1 MSIKK
6 RICDVCGKN
15 FTGYDIENRKNELKM
30 SNTVDVPC
38 LTSKEKT
45 TWWVRIQIKH
55 NHFNQ
60 EICKSC
66 AIKLVKTAA
75 RKLCIED
82 IHDETSD

>member
-15 FTGYDIENRKNELKM
+15 FTGYDIEDRKNRLRM
-30 SNTVDVPC
+30 HQTVDVPC

-55 NHFNQ
+55 NHSNQ
-60 EICKSC
+60 EICKTC
-66 AIKLVKTAA
+66 AVKLVKIAV
-75 RKLCIED
+75 RKLCVED
-82 IHDETSD
+82 IHDETAD